1 MGEQQNGDEQLNEN
15 LTYDPTGIA
24 LTEAAEG
31 CCLVAYLD
39 SDNVLT
45 IGVGHTG
52 PDVHWGLTITQD
64 HADTLLLLDV
74 KYAEDGVK
82 RLVTVPLTQH
92 QFDAL
97 VDFTFNEGVGH
108 LASSTL
114 LKNLNAGD
122 YAGAAEEFAAWC
134 MGGGKVL
141 AGLVTRR
148 GWDRDLFLTPDD
160 QAWAPSH

>member
-1 MGEQQNGDEQLNEN
+1 MNES
-15 LTYDPTGIA
+15 LTYDPTGGA

-31 CCLVAYLD
+31 CRLVAYRD
-39 SDNVLT
+39 SVGVLT

-52 PDVHWGLTITQD
+52 PDVVPGLVITQD

-74 KYAEDGVK
+74 KYAEDAVH

-92 QFDAL
+92 QYDSL
-97 VDFTFNEGVGH
+97 VDFAFNEGEGH

-114 LKNLNAGD
+114 LRKLNTGD
-122 YAGAAEEFAAWC
+122 YPGAADEFAAWC

-160 QAWAPSH
+160 QAWAPSQ